1 MFINNDTRK
10 LIQIYFTYQL
20 PVGNDKFIFNCF
32 VRQLFE
38 MLQIISYK
46 SRVYESVNWNGGGP
60 HTEGKIV
67 INDNIIGQVTDS
79 K

>member
-46 SRVYESVNWNGGGP
+46 SRVYESVN
-60 HTEGKIV
+60 
-67 INDNIIGQVTDS
+67 
-79 K
+79 